1 MSDVLLEISGLSRR
15 FPAGD
20 DQLTV
25 LNNVNLTIRRGEMI
39 AIMGASGSGKSTLMN
54 ILGCLDT
61 PSEGTYL
68 VNGRDTSVMNPDQL
82 AELRRDYFGFIFQR
96 YHLLDD
102 LTAIGN
108 VEIPALYSAENKASR
123 QARAEQLLKRLGLA
137 ERMDHKPSQLSG
149 GQQQRVSV
157 ARALINGGTVILAD
171 EPTGALDS
179 HSGKEMMDLL
189 RELHQQGH
197 TIVLVT
203 HDPKIAASAERV
215 IEISDGEIVSD
226 IRSDASN
233 DSASTEY
240 STTAHSSVASSKVV
254 SSTVAS
260 STVASSITDD
270 SSTRIEEKQSTN
282 KPISKPFSAQ
292 WFSVVEAFKMSL
304 SAMGSHRLRTFL
316 TMLGIII
323 GIASVVSVVAIGN
336 GSQAQVLSR
345 MASMGTNTI
354 EIKPGSGLGDRRAGR
369 VRTLTASDANA
380 LTNLSFVDSVTPTV
394 RVNVAVRYG
403 NEAVT
408 AEVQGVGP
416 DYFRVRGFEVAQGQ
430 LFDEGSIDA
439 LEQVAVIDNNTL
451 NDLFPDG
458 EALGKVIFLGRLPA
472 RIIAVTEAREMAFG
486 NSDALNV
493 WLPYSTVNS
502 RIYSQNYVNDI
513 TVRVS
518 DEVSSTAAEQAI
530 INLIK
535 MRHGVEDFFT
545 VNTDTVRENIEQTS
559 STMTLLISAIAFIS
573 LVVGGIGVMNIMLV
587 SVTERTREIGIRM
600 AVGARQADILRQ
612 FLIEAVLVCLCG
624 GALGI
629 GLAYAVGLIVSS
641 TSSGLS
647 MIYSTN
653 SIIAAFICSTL
664 IGVLFGFL
672 PARNAAR
679 LNPVDALSRG

>member
-25 LNNVNLTIRRGEMI
+25 LNNVNLAIRRGEMI

-137 ERMDHKPSQLSG
+137 DRMDHKPSQLSG

-233 DSASTEY
+233 DSASTEC
-240 STTAHSSVASSKVV
+240 STTAHSAVASSKVV

-260 STVASSITDD
+260 SVTDD

-369 VRTLTASDANA
+369 VRTLTASDVNA

-416 DYFRVRGFEVAQGQ
+416 DYFRVRGFDVAQGQ
-430 LFDEGSIDA
+430 LFDDGSIDA

-458 EALGKVIFLGRLPA
+458 EALGKVIFLGRLPV

-672 PARNAAR
+672 PARNAAK

>member
-1 MSDVLLEISGLSRR
+1 MSDVLLEISGLSRC

-39 AIMGASGSGKSTLMN
+39 AIIGASGSGKSTLMN

-226 IRSDASN
+226 ITSGANN

-240 STTAHSSVASSKVV
+240 SA
-254 SSTVAS
+254 
-260 STVASSITDD
+260 
-270 SSTRIEEKQSTN
+270 TRIEEKQSVN

-292 WFSVVEAFKMSL
+292 WFSVVEAFKMSI

-430 LFDEGSIDA
+430 LFDEGSTDA

-451 NDLFPDG
+451 DDLFPDG
-458 EALGKVIFLGRLPA
+458 EALGKVIFLGRLPV

>member
-1 MSDVLLEISGLSRR
+1 MSDVLLEISGLSRC

-226 IRSDASN
+226 ITSGVNN

-240 STTAHSSVASSKVV
+240 SA
-254 SSTVAS
+254 
-260 STVASSITDD
+260 
-270 SSTRIEEKQSTN
+270 TRIEEKQSVN

-458 EALGKVIFLGRLPA
+458 EALGKVIFLGRLPV

>member
-1 MSDVLLEISGLSRR
+1 MSDVLLEISGLSRC

-39 AIMGASGSGKSTLMN
+39 AIIGASGSGKSTLMN

-226 IRSDASN
+226 IRSDANN

-240 STTAHSSVASSKVV
+240 SA
-254 SSTVAS
+254 
-260 STVASSITDD
+260 
-270 SSTRIEEKQSTN
+270 TRIEEKQSVN

-369 VRTLTASDANA
+369 VRTLTANDANA

-408 AEVQGVGP
+408 AEVQGVGS

-430 LFDEGSIDA
+430 LFDDGSIDA

-451 NDLFPDG
+451 DDLFPDG
-458 EALGKVIFLGRLPA
+458 EALGKVIFLGRLPV